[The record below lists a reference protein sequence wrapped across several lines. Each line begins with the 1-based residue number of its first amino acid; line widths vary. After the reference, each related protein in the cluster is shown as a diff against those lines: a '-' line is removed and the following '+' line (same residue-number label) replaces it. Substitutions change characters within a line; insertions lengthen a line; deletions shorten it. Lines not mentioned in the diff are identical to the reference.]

1 MEKAMVKLDYSCHE
15 LEAKKHLKEVHKLVL
30 VNKFAEAAE
39 MVDHAIV
46 ELRMMKAALNSHIKD

>member
-1 MEKAMVKLDYSCHE
+1 MVKLDYSCHE

-39 MVDHAIV
+39 VVDHAIV